1 VLREED
7 LVTMIVYS
15 SKVNILLQGE
25 PGNHKEKIFEVIDG
39 LSAKG
44 LSHGTEGMN
53 IAYANAS
60 QNFISNGNN
69 QIILVSDGIFN
80 SENFSPKTM
89 YKLAKEKAE
98 LEAIKTS
105 AIGFGKNAEA
115 IEFMKTLAE
124 NGSGNFIRILS
135 ENDAA
140 TVLVNEI
147 MQNSIKQ

>member
-1 VLREED
+1 
-7 LVTMIVYS
+7 
-15 SKVNILLQGE
+15 
-25 PGNHKEKIFEVIDG
+25 
-39 LSAKG
+39 
-44 LSHGTEGMN
+44 
-53 IAYANAS
+53 
-60 QNFISNGNN
+60 
-69 QIILVSDGIFN
+69 
-80 SENFSPKTM
+80 
-89 YKLAKEKAE
+89 